1 MKQCKEPNTNFLRN
15 KLVLTGLSD
24 FTLLVLKRSID
35 RFISMQ
41 EFFTSDKNLL
51 IFKTLFKLKCILSQ
65 MLLLIILFLNKDK
78 VLL

>member
-1 MKQCKEPNTNFLRN
+1 
-15 KLVLTGLSD
+15 
-24 FTLLVLKRSID
+24 
-35 RFISMQ
+35 MQ

-51 IFKTLFKLKCILSQ
+51 IFKTLFKLKRILSQ

>member
-51 IFKTLFKLKCILSQ
+51 IFKTLFKLKRILSQ

>member
-1 MKQCKEPNTNFLRN
+1 MKQCKEPNTNFLRH

-51 IFKTLFKLKCILSQ
+51 IFKTLFKLKRILSQ